1 MTNLD
6 TFIRLGGVLHL
17 GILIASALVPGALE
31 WKKELQQLRPLSR
44 QLIWVHGVFIVLTIV
59 GMGVISLIAPVELAS
74 GTLLA
79 RAVCGFVAIFWLARL
94 GVQFFVFD
102 ATPFLTQPHLKIGYH
117 ALTVVFFV
125 LVVIYGYAAFAPRDH
140 L

>member
-1 MTNLD
+1 MTNFD
-6 TFIRLGGVLHL
+6 TLIRVGGVLHL

-44 QLIWVHGVFIVLTIV
+44 QLIWVHGAFIVLTII
-59 GMGVISLIAPVELAS
+59 GFGVISLIAPAELAS
-74 GTLLA
+74 GTTLA
-79 RAVCGFVAIFWLARL
+79 RAVSAFVAVFWLARL

-102 ATPFLTQPHLKIGYH
+102 ATPMLTRPHLKIGYH

-125 LVVIYGYAAFAPRDH
+125 LVVIYGFAAFAPRGH
-140 L
+140 